1 MRNSVPWEGL
11 GRSHVL
17 RVFGGLICNRRTKQY
32 DLPALKRGR
41 WTEDGGKDGTRP
53 HQITHFLRMVSVVKR
68 ISEKSPIVFY
78 RFLRLKEDHLRSGDY
93 NMALMRNGSGM
104 ASTLPRAV
112 SQDGA
117 SRGDQGAHCA
127 PSLAL
132 FNQTLV
138 ILLFID
144 TNGDEQTRE
153 GRSGEDAGGSRT
165 NN

>member
-1 MRNSVPWEGL
+1 
-11 GRSHVL
+11 
-17 RVFGGLICNRRTKQY
+17 
-32 DLPALKRGR
+32 
-41 WTEDGGKDGTRP
+41 
-53 HQITHFLRMVSVVKR
+53 MVSVVKR